1 MKIYIVQE
9 LNQYSIYK
17 VSDYLIHDFEK
28 EKGRTVVVESK
39 SISDALSKFA
49 VIEKVAGMQ
58 FNSGIVK
65 YKLQQREVLEE
76 NKMKSKLRINL

>member
-17 VSDYLIHDFEK
+17 VSDQLVNNFED
-28 EKGRTVVVESK
+28 EKGKTVVVESK

-49 VIEKVAGMQ
+49 VIEKVAGME
-58 FNSGIVK
+58 FNSGVVK

-76 NKMKSKLRINL
+76 NKMKSKTRISL